1 MSPGGLYM
9 SPDGLRVPPSPRKV
23 PPYVFF
29 FMCCASYRIHS
40 IFVLRLFNDPV
51 AMAILFLAVNLFLEE
66 RWSWGC
72 LLFRCGA
79 AGAVLGAGGT
89 QGGHPPHGR

>member
-1 MSPGGLYM
+1 MPHRNVRAATWQMELGLSQMEPGYSWHPL
-9 SPDGLRVPPSPRKV
+9 LQV

-51 AMAILFLAVNLFLEE
+51 AMAILFLAVNLFLEDH
-66 RWSWGC
+66 WSWGC
-72 LLFRCGA
+72 FCFR
-79 AGAVLGAGGT
+79 
-89 QGGHPPHGR
+89 

>member
-1 MSPGGLYM
+1 MHLCLS
-9 SPDGLRVPPSPRKV
+9 VPCKV

-51 AMAILFLAVNLFLEE
+51 AMAILFLAINLFLED

-72 LLFRCGA
+72 FFFR
-79 AGAVLGAGGT
+79 
-89 QGGHPPHGR
+89 